1 MADKGKYAVIRYALY
16 PTFQGPVI
24 TSSGCDTTR
33 RCSLNFWEDTL
44 FMKGGKDLIAVL
56 VQDGPNEPCRR
67 SRSRLLED
75 NGRTLGTV
83 TERRIE

>member
-1 MADKGKYAVIRYALY
+1 
-16 PTFQGPVI
+16 
-24 TSSGCDTTR
+24 
-33 RCSLNFWEDTL
+33 
-44 FMKGGKDLIAVL
+44 MKGGKDLIAVL